1 MVVGDFVFIG
11 LVVISPAGRMFFMVI
26 ATICAGISTLL
37 SRGITRTIGIVVTI
51 VMLFWLASR
60 IQGIRSTWLFIWSR
74 QNSRIA
80 TKVFFT
86 RNCLYNFCLSTIG

>member
-51 VMLFWLASR
+51 VMLFLVGMSYSGYKKHMALYLE
-60 IQGIRSTWLFIWSR
+60 RSKQQDS
-74 QNSRIA
+74 
-80 TKVFFT
+80 
-86 RNCLYNFCLSTIG
+86 Y